1 MKKKYLFSH
10 KIYFSPD
17 KKNNKSLL
25 ILEYKMF
32 TLMIFH
38 SENFQLFKMMKNLPS
53 IKECIL
59 KEVLYAIIVMGVVLY
74 GSVSE
79 KLSLKEK
86 RKF

>member
-1 MKKKYLFSH
+1 
-10 KIYFSPD
+10 
-17 KKNNKSLL
+17 
-25 ILEYKMF
+25 MF

-38 SENFQLFKMMKNLPS
+38 SENFQLFKMMKHLPP

-59 KEVLYAIIVMGVVLY
+59 KEVWYVIIVMCVVLY

-79 KLSLKEK
+79 KLILEER